1 VLPESTD
8 APPVEAP
15 PVEAPLADA
24 PPAEPETGYLA
35 PADYVAE
42 LVAELGDVSA
52 VHGRLVLAHGAPRPA
67 AWAQNVW
74 YAPRRVAI
82 ASIGEAAKAL
92 RAIQR
97 NWALYAFQNHRRAAL
112 IEARLPPLKPKPL
125 VFPNPPPAAPL
136 GSWTLLAPDL
146 LLAASRCAS
155 PFVHGEAVFAE
166 DREAPPNRAYL
177 KLWEALTRLGRRPAR
192 GELCL
197 DLGASPGGWTWVLLE
212 LGARVVAVDKAPLDP
227 RIAARAQAQ
236 GKGRLT
242 IRQESAFALDPR
254 DIGRVDWLFC
264 DVACYPARLL
274 TLMQRWV
281 AAGTCGTIVATIKFQ
296 GPTDLAAQR
305 AFAAVPG
312 ARLMHLFH
320 NKHELTWIWSA
331 RSAKEDSAK

>member
-1 VLPESTD
+1 VPPESPRRD
-8 APPVEAP
+8 P
-15 PVEAPLADA
+15 ADL
-24 PPAEPETGYLA
+24 ETGYLA

-52 VHGRLVLAHGAPRPA
+52 VHGRLVLAPGAPRPA

-74 YAPRRVAI
+74 YAPRRIAI

-97 NWALYAFQNHRRAAL
+97 NWALYAFQLHRRAAL

-125 VFPNPPPAAPL
+125 AFPNPPPAAPL

-146 LLAASRCAS
+146 LLAAQHCAS
-155 PFVHGEAVFAE
+155 PFVHGEAQFAE

-177 KLWEALTRLGRRPAR
+177 KLWEALTRLGRRPGP

-236 GKGRLT
+236 EEKGRLT
-242 IRQESAFALDPR
+242 MRQESAFALDPKQL
-254 DIGRVDWLFC
+254 GQVDWLFC
-264 DVACYPARLL
+264 DVACYPDRLL
-274 TLMQRWV
+274 AMMRRWV
-281 AAGTCGTIVATIKFQ
+281 AAGSCGTIVATIKFQ
-296 GPTDLAAQR
+296 GPTELAAQR
-305 AFAAVPG
+305 AFASIPG
-312 ARLMHLFH
+312 SQLMHLFH
-320 NKHELTWIWSA
+320 NKHELTWIWS
-331 RSAKEDSAK
+331 RQSAMEGSAL